1 MVNSVFS
8 SSAVFYI
15 SSMKLHKGVIKQ
27 LDKYRKHCLWRR
39 SDLNSR
45 KPPKA
50 SWSLVCLPK
59 HEGGMGVIDLTA
71 HNNALLLKF
80 LHIFYYRMGIPWVNL
95 IWNTYYNDG
104 SLPGQKKKGSFWWR
118 DIVKLLDIYKKL
130 ASVKVADGTT
140 VLFWTDSWS
149 GQALNLAYS
158 ELYSFVKDKGSSFK
172 KAHGFPLLIQNFHV
186 PFTIQAH

>member
-1 MVNSVFS
+1 
-8 SSAVFYI
+8 
-15 SSMKLHKGVIKQ
+15 
-27 LDKYRKHCLWRR
+27 
-39 SDLNSR
+39 
-45 KPPKA
+45 
-50 SWSLVCLPK
+50 
-59 HEGGMGVIDLTA
+59 MGVIDLTA

-80 LHIFYYRMGIPWVNL
+80 LHKFYYRMGIPWVNL

-140 VLFWTDSWS
+140 VLFWTDSWN